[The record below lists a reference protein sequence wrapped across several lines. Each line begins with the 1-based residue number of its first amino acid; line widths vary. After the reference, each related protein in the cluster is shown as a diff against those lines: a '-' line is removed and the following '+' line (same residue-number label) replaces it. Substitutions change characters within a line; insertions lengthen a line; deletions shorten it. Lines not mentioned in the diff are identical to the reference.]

1 MEVGGLAGVCQEET
15 AGTSQPASQAA
26 KRQTKA
32 EITQRRQRFLLPL
45 PPRFLWCNSTPGE
58 SPGEQTHRT
67 SSRPV
72 LHRRLPLPLLS
83 AFSLLAV
90 FLVSFNSWFRGPAM
104 SSPGFSG
111 FSSFTGMWGQLA
123 ERQRCWEVRG
133 YRGSRGGGGGGL
145 GGGDGE
151 EDGVCH
157 PGEIDWRDIWGGAW
171 SGENKTG
178 VPGVRGYGCC
188 GGQTTFDDSRQADC
202 GLKTRSTFTRSNSHT
217 HTHTYGQPPS
227 KCQIYCSLTELS
239 VVLGGKFC
247 SAAVV
252 VLKKKKS

>member
-1 MEVGGLAGVCQEET
+1 MSGKKNTDAERQGARPRRVPLTSQPPLTDTGTRPSGLVNLKARMEVGGLAGVCQEET

-90 FLVSFNSWFRGPAM
+90 FLVSFNS
-104 SSPGFSG
+104 
-111 FSSFTGMWGQLA
+111 
-123 ERQRCWEVRG
+123 
-133 YRGSRGGGGGGL
+133 
-145 GGGDGE
+145 
-151 EDGVCH
+151 
-157 PGEIDWRDIWGGAW
+157 
-171 SGENKTG
+171 
-178 VPGVRGYGCC
+178 
-188 GGQTTFDDSRQADC
+188 
-202 GLKTRSTFTRSNSHT
+202 
-217 HTHTYGQPPS
+217 
-227 KCQIYCSLTELS
+227 
-239 VVLGGKFC
+239 
-247 SAAVV
+247 
-252 VLKKKKS
+252 